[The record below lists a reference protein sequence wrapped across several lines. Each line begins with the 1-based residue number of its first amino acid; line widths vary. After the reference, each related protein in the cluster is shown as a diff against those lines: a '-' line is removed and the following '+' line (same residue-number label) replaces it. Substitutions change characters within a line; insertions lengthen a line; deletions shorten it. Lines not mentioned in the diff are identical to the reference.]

1 MSACRTSRIGL
12 LLALLAILA
21 PCTTLAERQ
30 FGVVPQ
36 YSPSVSVQR
45 WQPLLDHLSR
55 QTGGEIRFITAPS
68 VTTFEERVLAGHY
81 DYVFLNPLLFQ
92 QARHKIDYRALARD
106 EQALSGVLVVRRDGP
121 ASLAELR
128 GRIIAFPAPRAL
140 AATLMPRRDLQRAGV
155 PHGVVYLGTH
165 ESVFRSVRQGE
176 HVAGGGSRRTF
187 ELLPEAERA
196 ELRILHQTSP
206 VVSHIF
212 AVHPRVPPA
221 EAERV
226 RQALLKLHR
235 HAQGDSL
242 LGGVGMK
249 RVVLAREEEFASL
262 EGLRFAQ
269 RPRRIDMHILPRLD
283 PDATRRAMLPLA
295 TILKQKLEINVVL
308 HVYPGMGE
316 FDRTLRAVRGP
327 ALINANPLQAVR
339 LIDARYEVI
348 AQQLPAQSPRGMRS
362 MIFVRQDSPYRA
374 LTDLR
379 GKRVAFGGDRNAFFA
394 SVVPRAMLD
403 RAGLGGR
410 YEAVYPGHAVSAVIQ
425 PLLDGTVEAAGAGS
439 FILETEE
446 IARQIKGKLRVLAE
460 SEPFPGLAWLV
471 GPNLDPELREEIRY
485 HLLHY
490 TVDVPGHEALRQA
503 AAAHLRRADNRTF
516 EVFRR
521 YPQPANA
528 P

>member
-1 MSACRTSRIGL
+1 MGL
-12 LLALLAILA
+12 LCGLLAILA
-21 PCTTLAERQ
+21 PGTALAERL

-55 QTGGEIRFITAPS
+55 QTGGENRFITAPS
-68 VTTFEERVLAGHY
+68 VTIFEERVLSGQY
-81 DYVFLNPLLFQ
+81 DYAFLNPLLFQ
-92 QARHKIDYRALARD
+92 QARHKIGYRALARD

-121 ASLAELR
+121 ASLTELR
-128 GRIIAFPAPRAL
+128 GQVIAFPAPRAL
-140 AATLMPRRDLQRAGV
+140 AATLLSRRDLQRAGI
-155 PHGVVYLGTH
+155 PHGVIYLGTH

-196 ELRILHQTSP
+196 ELRILHQTAP

-212 AVHPRVPPA
+212 AVHPRVPRA

-226 RQALLKLHR
+226 QKALLALHR
-235 HAQGDSL
+235 HAQGKTL
-242 LGGVGMK
+242 LTGVGMK
-249 RVVLAREEEFASL
+249 QVVFAREAEFASL
-262 EGLRFAQ
+262 EGLRFPQ
-269 RPRRIDMHILPRLD
+269 RPRRIDMHVIPRLG

-295 TILKQKLEINVVL
+295 TTLKQKLEIDVVL
-308 HVYPGMGE
+308 HVYPDMGK
-316 FDRTLRAVRGP
+316 FNHALRTVRGP
-327 ALINANPLQAVR
+327 ALINANPLQALR
-339 LIDARYEVI
+339 LIDGRYEVI
-348 AQQLPAQSPRGMRS
+348 AQQLPAQSPQGMRS
-362 MIFVRQDSPYRA
+362 LIFVRQDSPYRTLA
-374 LTDLR
+374 DLR
-379 GKRVAFGGDRNAFFA
+379 GKRVAFGGDRHAFFA

-410 YEAVYPGHAVSAVIQ
+410 YEAVYPGQAVSAVIQ
-425 PLLDGTVEAAGAGS
+425 PLLDGTVEAASAGS

-446 IARQIKGKLRVLAE
+446 LAPKIKGKLRVLAE

-471 GPNLDPELREEIRY
+471 GPDVNPELREEIRF

-490 TVDVPGHEALRQA
+490 NVDVPGHEALRKA
-503 AAAHLRRADNRTF
+503 AASHLKRADNRSF
-516 EVFRR
+516 DVIRR
-521 YPQPANA
+521 YPMPAAA

>member
-1 MSACRTSRIGL
+1 MSACQTSRLGL
-12 LLALLAILA
+12 LLGLLAILA
-21 PCTTLAERQ
+21 PCTALAERL

-36 YSPSVSVQR
+36 YSPSASVQR

-92 QARHKIDYRALARD
+92 QARHKIGYRALARD

-121 ASLAELR
+121 TSLAGLR
-128 GRIIAFPAPRAL
+128 GRVIAFPAPRAL
-140 AATLMPRRDLQRAGV
+140 AATLLSRRDLQRAGI
-155 PHGVVYLGTH
+155 PHGVIYLGTH

-196 ELRILHQTSP
+196 ELRILHQTAP

-212 AVHPRVPPA
+212 AVHPRVPHA

-226 RQALLKLHR
+226 QKALLALHR
-235 HAQGDSL
+235 HAQGKTL
-242 LGGVGMK
+242 LTGVGMK
-249 RVVLAREEEFASL
+249 QVVFAREAEFASL
-262 EGLRFAQ
+262 EGLRFPQ
-269 RPRRIDMHILPRLD
+269 RPRRIDMHVVPRLE
-283 PDATRRAMLPLA
+283 PDATRRALLPLA
-295 TILKQKLEINVVL
+295 TTLKQKLEIDVVL
-308 HVYPGMGE
+308 HVYPDMGE
-316 FDRTLRAVRGP
+316 FDRALRTIRGP
-327 ALINANPLQAVR
+327 ALINANPLQALR
-339 LIDARYEVI
+339 LIDGRYEVI
-348 AQQLPAQSPRGMRS
+348 AQQLPAQSPQGMRS

-374 LTDLR
+374 LADLR
-379 GKRVAFGGDRNAFFA
+379 GKRIAFGGDRNAFFA
-394 SVVPRAMLD
+394 SVVPRLMLD
-403 RAGLGGR
+403 RAGLAGQ
-410 YEAVYPGHAVSAVIQ
+410 YVPVYPGEATSKAIQ
-425 PLLDGTVEAAGAGS
+425 PLLDGRVEAAAAGS
-439 FILETEE
+439 YLLETEE
-446 IARQIKGKLRVLAE
+446 QARQIKGKLRVLAE

-471 GPNLDPELREEIRY
+471 GPDLDPELREEIRF
-485 HLLHY
+485 HLLNY

-516 EVFRR
+516 DVIRR
-521 YPQPANA
+521 YQPANA